1 MIPTPGLKAFS
12 TLILLAVV
20 WLAAPARAADA
31 IEVKVG
37 AAHFPPYTVRP
48 EQGADTGLLPQLVDA
63 LNRVQQQYRFVLVPT
78 SIQRRFGDFQQGR
91 TDMAIFENP
100 QWGWQQIAHQTVDMG
115 LEDAEVFVA
124 RQANGRDQHYFD
136 DLRGKR
142 LALFNGY
149 HYAFAGF
156 NPDPDY
162 LRKTYNA
169 TLTYSHDSNLLMVQ
183 AGRADIAL
191 VTRSYLSDFLAR
203 NPASREQLVSSQ
215 RIDQVYHH
223 YALLRPGAPI
233 GEQSF
238 ATLLRGLRDSGE
250 LARIFEP
257 YRITL
262 VPTRD

>member
-1 MIPTPGLKAFS
+1 MTPAPGLKALS
-12 TLILLAVV
+12 TLLMLASVVLAV
-20 WLAAPARAADA
+20 PAWAADA
-31 IEVKVG
+31 IDVKIG

-48 EQGADTGLLPQLVDA
+48 EQGADTGLLPQLVEA
-63 LNRVQQQYRFVLVPT
+63 LNHLQQEYRFVLVPT

-100 QWGWQQIAHQTVDMG
+100 EWGWQQIPHQAVDMG

-124 RQANGRDQHYFD
+124 KKLDGRDQHYFD
-136 DLRGKR
+136 DLAGKR

-149 HYAFAGF
+149 HYAFAAF
-156 NPDPDY
+156 NSAPNY

-191 VTRSYLSDFLAR
+191 VTRSYLSDFLVR
-203 NPASREQLVSSQ
+203 NPASLSQLIPST

-223 YALLRPGAPI
+223 YALLRPDARI
-233 GEQSF
+233 SAQQF
-238 ATLLRGLRDSGE
+238 AALLRQLREAGE
-250 LARIFEP
+250 LTRIFQP
-257 YRITL
+257 YRIT
-262 VPTRD
+262 VEAPRD